1 MIHVVQMT
9 DIHLFADPGGRL
21 YDINTRDTLRA
32 VVQHAKVGLPPIDT
46 LLVTGDLVH
55 DESEAGYQALRDLVQ
70 PLNAQDFYLPGNH
83 DDPDIMQRVL
93 PNATQDGLVYVE
105 RGPWL
110 IILLD
115 SSVRGRVE
123 GNLSQ
128 PTMKKLMALLAS
140 NAQKHVLIAL
150 HHHVIDVKS
159 RWLDALNL
167 RNNTDFL
174 SVLKDF
180 PNVRLVVNGHIHQEL
195 DEQRDGV
202 RFLGTPATCF
212 QFAARRTNAGIDLL
226 PPGYRQIMLHDD
238 GSVET
243 RVHYVEV

>member
-1 MIHVVQMT
+1 
-9 DIHLFADPGGRL
+9 
-21 YDINTRDTLRA
+21 
-32 VVQHAKVGLPPIDT
+32 
-46 LLVTGDLVH
+46 
-55 DESEAGYQALRDLVQ
+55 
-70 PLNAQDFYLPGNH
+70 
-83 DDPDIMQRVL
+83 MQRVL

-212 QFAARRTNAGIDLL
+212 QFAARRTNAGIDSL

>member
-1 MIHVVQMT
+1 
-9 DIHLFADPGGRL
+9 
-21 YDINTRDTLRA
+21 
-32 VVQHAKVGLPPIDT
+32 
-46 LLVTGDLVH
+46 
-55 DESEAGYQALRDLVQ
+55 
-70 PLNAQDFYLPGNH
+70 
-83 DDPDIMQRVL
+83 
-93 PNATQDGLVYVE
+93 
-105 RGPWL
+105 
-110 IILLD
+110 
-115 SSVRGRVE
+115 
-123 GNLSQ
+123 
-128 PTMKKLMALLAS
+128 
-140 NAQKHVLIAL
+140 
-150 HHHVIDVKS
+150 
-159 RWLDALNL
+159 DALNL

-212 QFAARRTNAGIDLL
+212 QFAARRTNAGIDSL